1 MLQVL
6 VYVVLLVDMVGYQ
19 VYWVTPYHQ
28 YLNQYW
34 VYNGYEQS
42 HYAESSEVS
51 NQYFCTQLTR
61 ETNHIHPRQNIF
73 PLL

>member
-34 VYNGYEQS
+34 IYIISIGYTMVMS
-42 HYAESSEVS
+42 
-51 NQYFCTQLTR
+51 
-61 ETNHIHPRQNIF
+61 NHIMWKVPRYQTNIF
-73 PLL
+73 ACS